1 MKIRLVVP
9 DSSYASSG
17 DVVTAKRWAEIFYA
31 LRHEVTLGE
40 AGENTPCDVLVAIGA
55 AACAAEV
62 HRSYRMAPDRAVI
75 VAITGPDLEV
85 TSKQPAVNSAIELA
99 TRIVT
104 FQPATV
110 ELLPRAV
117 RYKVSVIFQ
126 SAVALKSQ
134 VLPRRDCF
142 SVILVSNLRDHKQPL
157 LVAEAARL
165 LPMNSRI
172 RIEHYGAAIDG
183 QIHEQVRRET
193 LVNGRYHWSGEIA
206 YRDLRKRLASSSV
219 LVNTARTDDGANSI
233 SEAAV
238 DQVPIIASRVAGN
251 IGVLGESYPGFFTA
265 QSAEDL
271 AHQLQRAETDEAFYR
286 KLREALADVARR
298 LTPAE
303 ERRQWR
309 QLLAQIEKPSRKAK
323 KAASNS

>member
-9 DSSYASSG
+9 DSSLASSG

-31 LRHEVTLGE
+31 LHHEVTLGE
-40 AGENTPCDVLVAIGA
+40 PGEDTACDVLVAIGA

-62 HRSYRMAPDRAVI
+62 HQSYRAAPQRAVV

-85 TSKQPAVNSAIELA
+85 MARQPAVNASIELA

-104 FQPATV
+104 FQAATV
-110 ELLPRAV
+110 DLLPRPV
-117 RYKVSVIFQ
+117 RHKVSVIFQ
-126 SAVALKSQ
+126 SAVRLKAQ

-142 SVILVSNLRDHKQPL
+142 SVIAVANLRDHKQPL
-157 LVAEAARL
+157 LIAEAARL
-165 LPMNSRI
+165 LPTSSRI

-193 LVNGRYHWSGEIA
+193 LENGRYHWSGEVA
-206 YRDLRKRLASSSV
+206 HRDLRKRLASSSL
-219 LVNTARTDDGANSI
+219 LVNTARIDDGANAI

-238 DQVPIIASRVAGN
+238 DQVPIVASRVAGN
-251 IGVLGESYPGFFTA
+251 IGVLGESYLGFFSA
-265 QSAEDL
+265 RSAEDL

-286 KLREALADVARR
+286 KLREGVAEVARR

-323 KAASNS
+323 KAGF